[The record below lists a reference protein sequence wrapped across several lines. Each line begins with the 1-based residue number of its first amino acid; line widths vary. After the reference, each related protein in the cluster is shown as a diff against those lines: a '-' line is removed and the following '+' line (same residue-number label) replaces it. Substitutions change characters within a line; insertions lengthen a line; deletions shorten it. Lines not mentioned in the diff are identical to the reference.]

1 LTCGVLFGCAQRSSK
16 PAVLPP
22 PRSEPSAGFDKEGRF
37 IYAVGDFAVV
47 IDPRVGGRVT
57 SISLGGR
64 NFLTGTD
71 VDPDNYGSTF
81 WTSPQSDW
89 GWPPP
94 PEIDKQPYA
103 AKIADQKLILTG
115 AASSKLGIAVTK
127 TFSFDAATSS
137 MTIEYAMTNQ
147 GSSPLTVAPWEIT
160 RAHTGGITFFPTGD
174 ATYDHGNKSLA
185 TQQSEGMTW
194 FAYDAAA
201 ITADSKL
208 FADGKDGFLAHVD
221 GDTVLVKKFAD
232 VPTDQQ
238 APKEG
243 EIEIY
248 ANRAHTYI
256 EIENQGPYAP
266 LAPTATATWTIRW
279 TLRKIP
285 SDVEKTAGSASLAKW
300 VRGIAAEL

>member
-1 LTCGVLFGCAQRSSK
+1 MFGCAQRSAK
-16 PAVLPP
+16 PTVPP
-22 PRSEPSAGFDKEGRF
+22 PPSPEPTAGFDKNGRF
-37 IYAVGDFAVV
+37 VYSAGDFAVV
-47 IDPRVGGRVT
+47 IDPRIGGRVT
-57 SISLGGR
+57 SISLAGR

-71 VDPDNYGSTF
+71 VDPDNHGSTF

-94 PEIDKQPYA
+94 PEIDNLPYA
-103 AKIADQKLILTG
+103 ASVSEQKLILTG
-115 AASSKLGIAVTK
+115 ATSAKLGVAVTK

-137 MTIEYAMTNQ
+137 MTIEYAMTNH
-147 GSSPLTVAPWEIT
+147 GSSPLSLAPWEIT
-160 RAHTGGITFFPTGD
+160 RVHTGGITFFPTGN
-174 ATYDHGNKSLA
+174 ATYEYGSHSLST
-185 TQQSEGMTW
+185 TQAAGMTW
-194 FAYDAAA
+194 FAYDASA

-221 GDTVLVKKFAD
+221 GDTVLVKKFTD
-232 VPTDQQ
+232 VPDGQH

-256 EIENQGPYAP
+256 EIENQGAYAP
-266 LAPTATATWTIRW
+266 LAPNATATWTVRW

-285 SDVEKTAGSASLAKW
+285 ADVERSAGSASLVKW
-300 VRGIAAEL
+300 VREVVAGL